1 MMKFLNTEK
10 YFLTIKYMDNFTS
23 KENIEMLWQVLQS
36 QGFDNNNSGMTFD
49 MIQSQV
55 QHKNIN
61 LMDKNKLFI
70 TLFVDEMEQKQQS
83 SFEHRLKLREFN
95 FNQIKSRNKSETQL
109 SNLIENEI
117 ENICNKTESEHNSQ
131 NNNNNILD
139 ILIDTNNKIND
150 IENTLNDIKNN
161 IDIYIKKL
169 T

>member
-1 MMKFLNTEK
+1 MMKYLNIEK

-23 KENIEMLWQVLQS
+23 KENIEMLWQVLES
-36 QGFDNNNSGMTFD
+36 QGFNNSNSGMTFD
-49 MIQSQV
+49 MIKSQV
-55 QHKNIN
+55 QNKNIN

-95 FNQIKSRNKSETQL
+95 FNHIKSNNKSETQL

-117 ENICNKTESEHNSQ
+117 ENICNKNEFEDNSQ
-131 NNNNNILD
+131 KNNNILD
-139 ILIDTNNKIND
+139 ILIETNSKIND
-150 IENTLNDIKNN
+150 IENTLTDIKNN

>member
-1 MMKFLNTEK
+1 MKFLNTEK

-70 TLFVDEMEQKQQS
+70 TLFVDEMEKKQQS

-95 FNQIKSRNKSETQL
+95 FNQIKSNNKSETQL
-109 SNLIENEI
+109 SNLIGNEI
-117 ENICNKTESEHNSQ
+117 ENICNKNELKDNSQ
-131 NNNNNILD
+131 NNDNILD
-139 ILIDTNNKIND
+139 VLIETNNKIND
-150 IENTLNDIKNN
+150 IENTLTDIKNN